1 MGIKVKA
8 IERNVN
14 FTKKE
19 NGEKAEPHYLF
30 VMQPELYSMLADNKV
45 IAQAALNCGMP
56 PAAMESCVK
65 AYTKAVAD
73 WATEGHSIPIPGL
86 GTLRFGVR
94 SKAVEDVTDVKSSLI
109 TSRRFIF
116 TPSTEL
122 KKALEETSISI
133 TCYDRNGKIVKTVTS
148 DDKNDI
154 EDPDKKDENAGGEQ
168 AGGSQTNPGSSTQ
181 GGGSSTGSESSGS
194 SSTGGP
200 KEFD

>member
-14 FTKKE
+14 FAKK
-19 NGEKAEPHYLF
+19 GDEKAEPNYLF
-30 VMQPELYSMLADNKV
+30 IMQPELYGKLAQEKV
-45 IAQAALNCGMP
+45 VAQAALNCGMP
-56 PAAMESCVK
+56 EAAMESCVK

-94 SKAVEDVTDVKSSLI
+94 SKAVSDVSDVKSSLI

-122 KKALEETSISI
+122 KKALEETSINI

-148 DDKNDI
+148 DDKDDI
-154 EDPDKKDENAGGEQ
+154 EDPDKKDDENKDNAGGSQ
-168 AGGSQTNPGSSTQ
+168 AGGSGSETA
-181 GGGSSTGSESSGS
+181 GGGSSTGSGS
-194 SSTGGP
+194 SSTGGSDGDS
-200 KEFD
+200 EEY

>member
-1 MGIKVKA
+1 
-8 IERNVN
+8 
-14 FTKKE
+14 
-19 NGEKAEPHYLF
+19 
-30 VMQPELYSMLADNKV
+30 MQPELYSKLADNKV

-168 AGGSQTNPGSSTQ
+168 AGDSQTNPGGSSQ

>member
-8 IERNVN
+8 IERNIA
-14 FTKKE
+14 FDKSKE
-19 NGEKAEPHYLF
+19 QYAF
-30 VMQPELYSMLADNKV
+30 VMQPELYNKLKDEKV
-45 IAQAALNCGMP
+45 LAQAALNCGMP
-56 PAAMESCVK
+56 QAALESCVK
-65 AYTKAVAD
+65 AYTKAVSD

-86 GTLRFGVR
+86 GTIRFGLR
-94 SKAVEDVTDVKSSLI
+94 SKAVGDVADVKTSLI

-168 AGGSQTNPGSSTQ
+168 AGGSQTNPGGSSQ
-181 GGGSSTGSESSGS
+181 GGSSTGSESSGS
-194 SSTGGP
+194 SSTDGP

>member
-1 MGIKVKA
+1 
-8 IERNVN
+8 
-14 FTKKE
+14 
-19 NGEKAEPHYLF
+19 
-30 VMQPELYSMLADNKV
+30 MQPELYSKLADNKV

-122 KKALEETSISI
+122 KKSLEETSISI

-168 AGGSQTNPGSSTQ
+168 AGGSQTNPGGSSQ

-194 SSTGGP
+194 SSTDGP

>member
-1 MGIKVKA
+1 
-8 IERNVN
+8 
-14 FTKKE
+14 
-19 NGEKAEPHYLF
+19 
-30 VMQPELYSMLADNKV
+30 
-45 IAQAALNCGMP
+45 
-56 PAAMESCVK
+56 MESCVK

-168 AGGSQTNPGSSTQ
+168 AGGSQTNPGGSSQ
-181 GGGSSTGSESSGS
+181 GGSSTDSESSGS
-194 SSTGGP
+194 SSTDGP

>member
-19 NGEKAEPHYLF
+19 NGEKADPRYLF
-30 VMQPELYSMLADNKV
+30 VMQPELYSKLADNKV

-94 SKAVEDVTDVKSSLI
+94 SKAVEDVTDVK
-109 TSRRFIF
+109 
-116 TPSTEL
+116 
-122 KKALEETSISI
+122 
-133 TCYDRNGKIVKTVTS
+133 
-148 DDKNDI
+148 
-154 EDPDKKDENAGGEQ
+154 
-168 AGGSQTNPGSSTQ
+168 
-181 GGGSSTGSESSGS
+181 
-194 SSTGGP
+194 
-200 KEFD
+200 

>member
-30 VMQPELYSMLADNKV
+30 VMQPELYSKLADNKV

-154 EDPDKKDENAGGEQ
+154 EEPRQEGRERWR
-168 AGGSQTNPGSSTQ
+168 
-181 GGGSSTGSESSGS
+181 
-194 SSTGGP
+194 
-200 KEFD
+200 

>member
-8 IERNVN
+8 IERNIA
-14 FTKKE
+14 FDKSKE
-19 NGEKAEPHYLF
+19 QYAF
-30 VMQPELYSMLADNKV
+30 VMQPELYSKLADNKV

-154 EDPDKKDENAGGEQ
+154 EDPDKKDENAGDEQ
-168 AGGSQTNPGSSTQ
+168 AGGSQTNPGGSSQ

-194 SSTGGP
+194 SSTDGP

>member
-1 MGIKVKA
+1 M
-8 IERNVN
+8 
-14 FTKKE
+14 
-19 NGEKAEPHYLF
+19 F
-30 VMQPELYSMLADNKV
+30 VMQPELYSKLADNKV

-122 KKALEETSISI
+122 KKSLEETSISI

-168 AGGSQTNPGSSTQ
+168 AGGSQTNPGGSSQ

-194 SSTGGP
+194 SSTDGP